1 MYKKFVALIS
11 VWAWGRTIVDPMSIV
26 MKLIQAKYPQTPSPS
41 DYQLELSA
49 DGHSRLAALASQTPP
64 ILPPGSSSPL
74 SDSTKSSAQPALF
87 PNHLPS
93 PRCQVVTAL
102 QIRRN
107 DEIVR

>member
-49 DGHSRLAALASQTPP
+49 DAH
-64 ILPPGSSSPL
+64 
-74 SDSTKSSAQPALF
+74 
-87 PNHLPS
+87 
-93 PRCQVVTAL
+93 
-102 QIRRN
+102 
-107 DEIVR
+107 